1 MMKQRAHVQGLGWGQ
16 GHPATGAW
24 AHSRRSVAKISPNL
38 MLHDSQ
44 SCSPAACHSP
54 SVDAQPHP
62 AQPATSC
69 PGNRRLHPRLCTQQ
83 RGRTFRTSENRR
95 AETRPYGS
103 NQTSVL
109 TLSRSHEQYKNKVKK
124 TNYAPCPKFTFLLYV
139 SKVYYFLSVMLF
151 IHVKI
156 KLLHFLSLSKSFT
169 S

>member
-1 MMKQRAHVQGLGWGQ
+1 
-16 GHPATGAW
+16 
-24 AHSRRSVAKISPNL
+24 

-54 SVDAQPHP
+54 SADAQPHP

-69 PGNRRLHPRLCTQQ
+69 PGNSHLHPRLCTQQ
-83 RGRTFRTSENRR
+83 CGRTFRTSENRR
-95 AETRPYGS
+95 AETRPWETPPPTYSS

-109 TLSRSHEQYKNKVKK
+109 TLTRSHKQCKNQVQK

-139 SKVYYFLSVMLF
+139 SKMYYFLSVMLF

-156 KLLHFLSLSKSFT
+156 KFLHFLSLSKSFHFIKET
-169 S
+169 LFN